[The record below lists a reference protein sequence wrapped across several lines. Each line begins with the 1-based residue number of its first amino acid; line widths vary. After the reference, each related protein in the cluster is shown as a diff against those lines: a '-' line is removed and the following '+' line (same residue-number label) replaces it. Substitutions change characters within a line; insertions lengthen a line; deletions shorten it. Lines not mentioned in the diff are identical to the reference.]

1 MKLVIPMHYK
11 TFGLLTGTP
20 EAVEQL
26 LERDDVKIVPI
37 VPGNV
42 FEAHYAHEYSIIS
55 LDYCFVCFE

>member
-37 VPGNV
+37 EPGNV
-42 FEAHYAHEYSIIS
+42 FEAH
-55 LDYCFVCFE
+55 